1 MEYSILFQTPFFESH
16 LGWLCSQFTSSAP
29 TSLARFLVLGHEAQ
43 RILLHHSL
51 YQQRLTQPRFTSSL
65 PIMKSVCPSHRRSIL
80 ALLVVGVALGLVLPD
95 AGAQVLIYRMKFD
108 RISGFNDRAF
118 TGGYMIAPAT
128 GGAAN
133 FLFTQE
139 NRGSRLLVPAP
150 GAGKLFPARTDN
162 RKSKWVAQATSSA
175 GTGDGTEDPPVTST
189 FTVGGYVATGDADTS
204 ASLKTRLYELVVR
217 ISKRLRG
224 RAVGASDADDGTR
237 AGFVNVSEW
246 KLDWDRSMTREANRR
261 GFDVAETDAW
271 IRESLAKRGFR
282 EPTVDDD
289 DEIVEP

>member
-1 MEYSILFQTPFFESH
+1 MTFTWTSPRRFVSGILLVGFV
-16 LGWLCSQFTSSAP
+16 LG
-29 TSLARFLVLGHEAQ
+29 FLV
-43 RILLHHSL
+43 
-51 YQQRLTQPRFTSSL
+51 
-65 PIMKSVCPSHRRSIL
+65 
-80 ALLVVGVALGLVLPD
+80 PD

-108 RISGFNDRAF
+108 RISGFNDRPF
-118 TGGYMIAPAT
+118 NGGYMIAPAT

-150 GAGKLFPARTDN
+150 GAGKLFPARTDD
-162 RKSKWVAQATSSA
+162 RKAKWVAQATSSS
-175 GTGDGTEDPPVTST
+175 GVGGGNGGDDDPPTTST

-204 ASLKTRLYELVVR
+204 ASLKTRQYELIVR

-224 RAVGASDADDGTR
+224 RAVGASDADDGNR

-246 KLDWDRSMTREANRR
+246 KLDWDKSMTREANRR
-261 GFDVAETDAW
+261 GYDVAETDAW
-271 IRESLAKRGFR
+271 IREGLERRGFR

-289 DEIVEP
+289 DEFEDP